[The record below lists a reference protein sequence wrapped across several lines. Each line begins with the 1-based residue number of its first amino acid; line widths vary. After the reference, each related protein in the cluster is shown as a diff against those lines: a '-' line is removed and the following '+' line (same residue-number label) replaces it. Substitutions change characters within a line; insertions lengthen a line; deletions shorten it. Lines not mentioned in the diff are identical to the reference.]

1 VSGFD
6 VVVVGEILV
15 ELYCEEELAD
25 GARLRLGFSGD
36 ALNAAAAAAAA
47 GARTTVLTAVGADE
61 IGDAIVRRVTDLG
74 VDPALIRRSP
84 KANGA
89 YLLHGDLTG
98 HRQFSYWRNG
108 SAASTVDISDIR
120 AQSAAL
126 ADAGALVLSGITSAL
141 SDTTELAV
149 LAAARLADEAGAAVV
164 YDPNFRARLTTA
176 ERARAALALIAPLCT
191 LLTPSCPGDSVP
203 LLDTDDPATAVAA
216 SLRLGARAAAVT
228 SGTSAVSVDDGTGAF
243 RIPVPLNPAAVDA
256 TGAGDVFTGT
266 TAARLALGDPLAE
279 AVRLGVGAAS
289 LSVTGRGGT
298 GHIPTL
304 AATRAAAPGRAG
316 REPTA

>member
-1 VSGFD
+1 MSGFD
-6 VVVVGEILV
+6 VVVIGEILV

-25 GARLRLGFSGD
+25 GARMRLGFSGD

-47 GARTTVLTAVGADE
+47 GARTAVLTAVGADE
-61 IGDAIVRRVTDLG
+61 IGDAIIRRVADLG
-74 VDPALIRRSP
+74 VDTALIRHSP
-84 KANGA
+84 RTNGA

-108 SAASTVDISDIR
+108 SAASTVDVDDV
-120 AQSAAL
+120 AAH
-126 ADAGALVLSGITSAL
+126 AEVVAGAGALVLSGITAAL
-141 SDTTELAV
+141 SDTTEAAV
-149 LAAARLADEAGAAVV
+149 LAAARIADEAGAAVV
-164 YDPNFRARLTTA
+164 YDPNFRARLTTP
-176 ERARAALALIAPLCT
+176 ERARRVLAELAPLCT

-203 LLDTDDPATAVAA
+203 LLDTDDPATAAA
-216 SLRLGARAAAVT
+216 ATLRLGARTVAVT
-228 SGTSAVSVDDGTGAF
+228 AGTSTVLVADRAGTVG
-243 RIPVPLNPAAVDA
+243 IPVPVNNDAVDA

-266 TAARLALGDPLAE
+266 TAARLALGDPLVE

-304 AATRAAAPGRAG
+304 ADTRAAAPL
-316 REPTA
+316 PS